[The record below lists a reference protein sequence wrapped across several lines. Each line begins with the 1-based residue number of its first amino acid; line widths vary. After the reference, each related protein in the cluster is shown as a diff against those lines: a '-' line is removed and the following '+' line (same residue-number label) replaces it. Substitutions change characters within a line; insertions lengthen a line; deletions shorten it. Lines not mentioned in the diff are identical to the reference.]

1 MEGHGFASL
10 SMLVYLCRYCCIHWS
25 ALVHIQMK
33 CTHLQIVKES
43 YGNHLRFTLQL
54 CFDFL
59 LLAIVSVVH
68 GLCPWILTGKVSDR
82 IKELNVILNERWLN
96 PDE

>member
-1 MEGHGFASL
+1 M
-10 SMLVYLCRYCCIHWS
+10 
-25 ALVHIQMK
+25 VHIQMN
-33 CTHLQIVKES
+33 CAHLRIVKQS

-59 LLAIVSVVH
+59 LLAIVSIVH
-68 GLCPWILTGKVSDR
+68 GLCPWVLTGNVSDKV
-82 IKELNVILNERWLN
+82 KELNVILNERWLT

>member
-1 MEGHGFASL
+1 M
-10 SMLVYLCRYCCIHWS
+10 
-25 ALVHIQMK
+25 VHIQMK

-43 YGNHLRFTLQL
+43 YVKHL
-54 CFDFL
+54 CFTIHLCAVL
-59 LLAIVSVVH
+59 LLLSLASIVH
-68 GLCPWILTGKVSDR
+68 GLIPWILTGTVSDR